1 MRAPAENNAQQP
13 PIDWP
18 HGIRNARISVL
29 RMKDDRKCESP
40 RKFTSFKSNAI
51 IHSGGFS
58 MLACPAFA
66 CLSSGSA
73 GLSDGNDALS
83 EANVNLSDGYDAL
96 SNTNDNLSNVNDD
109 LSNGNDDLSE
119 GYSIR
124 KSLQGNAFVP
134 PKEKKREENRS
145 SEREKNFPV

>member
-1 MRAPAENNAQQP
+1 
-13 PIDWP
+13 
-18 HGIRNARISVL
+18 
-29 RMKDDRKCESP
+29 
-40 RKFTSFKSNAI
+40 
-51 IHSGGFS
+51 

-83 EANVNLSDGYDAL
+83 
-96 SNTNDNLSNVNDD
+96 NVNDD
-109 LSNGNDDLSE
+109 LSEANDDLSE